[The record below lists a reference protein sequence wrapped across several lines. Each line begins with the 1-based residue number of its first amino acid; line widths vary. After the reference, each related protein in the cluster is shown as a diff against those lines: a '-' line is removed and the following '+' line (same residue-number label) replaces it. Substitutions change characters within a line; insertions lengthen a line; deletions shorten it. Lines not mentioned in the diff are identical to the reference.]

1 MKARGEHTGGLRW
14 LGSVAATMPEGTG
27 RRQGVEGGEP
37 AALASVR
44 RIVLQNLRGV
54 PCRVYLFGSFAR
66 QTAQGYS
73 DIDVA
78 IAPTHPLPLTLLA
91 RVREALEE
99 SSVPYEVDLVDLS
112 RASAALRE
120 AVEQEG
126 VLWTE

>member
-1 MKARGEHTGGLRW
+1 M
-14 LGSVAATMPEGTG
+14 EG
-27 RRQGVEGGEP
+27 RES

-44 RIVLQNLRGV
+44 RIVFQNLRGV

-66 QTAQGYS
+66 QTAQVYS

-78 IAPTHPLPLTLLA
+78 IEPMHPLPLTLLA

-99 SSVPYEVDLVDLS
+99 SSVPYEVDVVDLS
-112 RASAALRE
+112 RASPALRQ
-120 AVEQEG
+120 AVEREG